1 MELYKNTSDLRPGIL
16 LKEDVFVKTKY
27 PIMRKDTELTP
38 EHLYALRAFGVT
50 RVKVEERVAPDKLTD
65 EDKDSQAMSTA
76 DMLKNMPISRETL
89 RKQYYETVRNFKKEF
104 MGWRSGAKVDIAKV
118 RQTVLP
124 LLESFATRKNML
136 ISLNE
141 LSESK
146 DYLYHHSVGVGI
158 LAAAISKQLGYP
170 SGDAM
175 QVGLAGVL
183 ADVGMAKID
192 PQIIEKSAFLS
203 REEYNEVKKHTIFSF
218 QMLQDTPLLRKEM
231 KLAVFQHHERLDG
244 SGYPRGDKLESISG
258 YSQILAV
265 SDVFHAMTSER
276 IYRSKQSPYKVL
288 EMIKEEEFGK
298 FDIKIVQALESLIGN
313 ISIGTRV
320 KLSDGDMGEVMFIHR
335 DAPLRPLIKK
345 LPTGETVDLASKRSL
360 SIEKVLE
367 Q

>member
-65 EDKDSQAMSTA
+65 EEQDTHAMSTA

-89 RKQYYETVRNFKKEF
+89 RKQYYETVRNYKKEF
-104 MGWRSGAKVDIAKV
+104 MGWRAGAKVDSAKV

-124 LLESFATRKNML
+124 LLESFASQKNML
-136 ISLNE
+136 VALNE
-141 LSESK
+141 LSDSK

-158 LAAAISKQLGYP
+158 LAAAISNQLGYP
-170 SGDAM
+170 TGDAL
-175 QVGLAGVL
+175 QLGLAGVL

-192 PQIIEKSAFLS
+192 PQIPEKSAFLS

-218 QMLQDTPLLRKEM
+218 QMLQETPLLRKEM

-244 SGYPRGDKLESISG
+244 SGYPRGDKSDSITV

-313 ISIGTRV
+313 ISIGARV
-320 KLSDGDMGEVMFIHR
+320 KLSDGEIGEVMFIHR
-335 DAPLRPLIKK
+335 DSPLRPLVKK
-345 LPTGETVDLASKRSL
+345 LPSGETVDLAAKRSL

-367 Q
+367 